1 MPGATCRAST
11 APRNTPLTPP
21 HGPATRV
28 TRGAP
33 IAALPGAPPPHPIGS
48 ITARAASREPNHRPP
63 PPTPLSLALRCSHPA
78 SRCAARTPPRTP
90 LSRRSHVLAAAAR
103 RARRPPPRRTC
114 TPEAIASLNAF
125 SRRFVADVTR
135 PGGWLRAG
143 NGAFV
148 HSCCEHDALFKDRAW
163 AEYASAAG
171 GVPMREAIERWWR
184 APPSAPAAAHTHL
197 PCALLAEPASRTH
210 QCNPTCA
217 AFERRGFSM
226 MEAPPGLQ
234 QPELSEMRLV
244 RQCRS
249 HYVCRPEAVETEQV
263 NKLYRYL

>member
-1 MPGATCRAST
+1 MDSWQLANLWRGSDAWNDASSEHSAAQHAPHA
-11 APRNTPLTPP
+11 APRAGHSGHSGCSNRCFA
-21 HGPATRV
+21 GCASS
-28 TRGAP
+28 GA
-33 IAALPGAPPPHPIGS
+33 IGS
-48 ITARAASREPNHRPP
+48 IATRTASRTTAHC
-63 PPTPLSLALRCSHPA
+63 PLPHPA
-78 SRCAARTPPRTP
+78 SRHAALTPPRAP
-90 LSRRSHVLAAAAR
+90 LSPHLSRPGAAAR
-103 RARRPPPRRTC
+103 RARRPPRRTC
-114 TPEAIASLNAF
+114 TPEAIASLNSFA
-125 SRRFVADVTR
+125 RRFVADVTR
-135 PGGWLRAG
+135 PNGWLRAG

-163 AEYASAAG
+163 AEYASAVG
-171 GVPMREAIERWWR
+171 GVPMREAVERWWR

-234 QPELSEMRLV
+234 QPELSEVRLV

-249 HYVCRPEAVETEQV
+249 HYVCRPEAVETEHV
-263 NKLYRYL
+263 NNC

>member
-1 MPGATCRAST
+1 MDSWQLANLWRGSDAWNDASSEHSAAQHAPHA
-11 APRNTPLTPP
+11 APRAGHSGHSGCSNRCFA
-21 HGPATRV
+21 GCASS
-28 TRGAP
+28 GA
-33 IAALPGAPPPHPIGS
+33 IGS
-48 ITARAASREPNHRPP
+48 IATRTASRTTAHC
-63 PPTPLSLALRCSHPA
+63 PLPHPA
-78 SRCAARTPPRTP
+78 SRHAALTPPRAP
-90 LSRRSHVLAAAAR
+90 LSPHLSRPGAAAR
-103 RARRPPPRRTC
+103 RARRPPRRTC

-125 SRRFVADVTR
+125 ARRFVADVTR

-163 AEYASAAG
+163 AEYASAVG

-234 QPELSEMRLV
+234 QPGLGEGRLV

-249 HYVCRPEAVETEQV
+249 HYVCRPEVETEHV
-263 NKLYRYL
+263 NTL

>member
-1 MPGATCRAST
+1 MLQSLLRRVRALQLDRPHHHPSRTSRRPAATTAQHPPLPPTASRRA
-11 APRNTPLTPP
+11 ALTP
-21 HGPATRV
+21 
-28 TRGAP
+28 
-33 IAALPGAPPPHPIGS
+33 
-48 ITARAASREPNHRPP
+48 
-63 PPTPLSLALRCSHPA
+63 
-78 SRCAARTPPRTP
+78 
-90 LSRRSHVLAAAAR
+90 R
-103 RARRPPPRRTC
+103 RALLSSPRDAAHRRPPRRTC

-125 SRRFVADVTR
+125 ARRFVADVTR
-135 PGGWLRAG
+135 PNGWLRAG

-163 AEYASAAG
+163 AEYASAAA

-197 PCALLAEPASRTH
+197 PCALLAEPVSRTH

-226 MEAPPGLQ
+226 MEVPPGLQ
-234 QPELSEMRLV
+234 QPELSEARLV

-249 HYVCRPEAVETEQV
+249 HYVCRPEALATEHV
-263 NKLYRYL
+263 NT